1 MLFCNQF
8 WNPYSLHFLKFF
20 ALGGDLGEATFLK
33 DLPSEIADFKGP
45 GVQEPF
51 RKGVPKRVQ
60 KRTPKKTRNLHFLGD
75 HFGSLGG
82 LLGDFWGCLG
92 APCRCL
98 AASWAKRVEKGRP
111 RAAQESPKEHWI
123 DQKSSPREAQQGQEG
138 PRETPR
144 SPREA
149 QEAPKGGPK
158 DSQRVRRSPRKHPRQ
173 AKKASRK

>member
-1 MLFCNQF
+1 MKCILFE
-8 WNPYSLHFLKFF
+8 
-20 ALGGDLGEATFLK
+20 D
-33 DLPSEIADFKGP
+33 
-45 GVQEPF
+45 
-51 RKGVPKRVQ
+51 R
-60 KRTPKKTRNLHFLGD
+60 
-75 HFGSLGG
+75 FGSLGG

-98 AASWAKRVEKGRP
+98 AAFWAKRFEKGRP

-123 DQKSSPREAQQGQEG
+123 GQKSSPREAQQGQEG

-173 AKKASRK
+173 AKKASRKQKYKKAAQHSSTKEPLSIEWPRRGSRSAYNYMAISPWF